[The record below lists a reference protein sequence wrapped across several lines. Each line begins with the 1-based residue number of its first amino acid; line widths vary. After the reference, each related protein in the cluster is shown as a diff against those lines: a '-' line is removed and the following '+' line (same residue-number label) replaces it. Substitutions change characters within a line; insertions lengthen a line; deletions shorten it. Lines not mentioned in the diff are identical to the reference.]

1 MLSPVSSVSF
11 HAGKFKTNF
20 GNEESKLSNM
30 MQTSNQEAD
39 SFDRSEEDGFDK
51 YKTAKIVGGIGAL
64 ALATWIGLGIA
75 VGRKGSTWKKAVAL
89 EGEKLT
95 TKEKINNFF
104 YAIGDSANSAYK
116 KIFKRKEAAKTED
129 IKTETPAE

>member
-39 SFDRSEEDGFDK
+39 SFDK
-51 YKTAKIVGGIGAL
+51 YKTAKIAGGIGAL

-95 TKEKINNFF
+95 TKEKIKNFF
-104 YAIGDSANSAYK
+104 YAIGDSANSVYK
-116 KIFKRKEAAKTED
+116 KIFKRKEAAKTE
-129 IKTETPAE
+129 TSAA